1 MEDNQPKLENLNT
14 TIPRTKNDEV
24 FLTMLVETG
33 LVDIPVEDR
42 LKQCQ
47 GMKVKID
54 QVPLLQYLYLSEAQ
68 F

>member
-42 LKQCQ
+42 LK
-47 GMKVKID
+47 
-54 QVPLLQYLYLSEAQ
+54 
-68 F
+68 